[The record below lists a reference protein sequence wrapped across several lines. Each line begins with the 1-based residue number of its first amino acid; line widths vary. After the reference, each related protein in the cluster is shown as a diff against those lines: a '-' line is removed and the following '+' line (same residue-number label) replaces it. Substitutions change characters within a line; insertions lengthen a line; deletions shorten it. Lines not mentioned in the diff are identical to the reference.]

1 MSSAQANRA
10 LALAGVFQALEAVRE
25 IAARGA
31 SPPEHYKPCIQA
43 LLAEYEGEVAPL
55 FGGIPTLAPGLRRL
69 ISHLEQ
75 PSDTEL
81 SRHLIM
87 VLHLERRLRRRRA
100 VMGELT
106 DGLARARNQAE
117 YFHSGHEN
125 VISNLADLYQR
136 TVSSVGPRIM
146 VRGERQ
152 YLEEPRNAALIR
164 VLLLAAIRSV
174 ALWRAAGGSRLNLL
188 LRRKALIAEA
198 RHLLH

>member
-1 MSSAQANRA
+1 MSNTQTNRT

-25 IAARGA
+25 IASTGA
-31 SPPEHYKPCIQA
+31 SPPEHYKPCVQA
-43 LLAEYEGEVAPL
+43 LLAEFDGEVAPL
-55 FGGIPTLAPGLRRL
+55 YGGVPTLAPGLRGL
-69 ISHLEQ
+69 ISHLQQ
-75 PSDTEL
+75 PADAEL
-81 SRHLIM
+81 SRNLIM
-87 VLHLERRLRRRRA
+87 VLHLERRLRRRQA
-100 VMGELT
+100 IMSELT
-106 DGLARARNQAE
+106 SGLARARQQAE

-136 TVSSVGPRIM
+136 TVSQVGPRIM

-164 VLLLAAIRSV
+164 VLLLTALRSV
-174 ALWRAAGGSRLNLL
+174 ALWRACGGARLTLL